1 MKDKNF
7 SKILSL
13 FDYFKKAYRIN
24 TVHHELYRPQIFLII
39 FRALLF
45 LITAMAF
52 IRIFDRMALLPA
64 LSEGKWFDIFWNEFM
79 GLPMMS
85 LIATLLIG
93 LLGSTY
99 VEGGLYHMY
108 FKRIN
113 ADTDN
118 DHFNYGASRYFLR
131 ILLGNLLIILFWII
145 ALIPYLLVGALT
157 LFAGFTLIPVL
168 VSVFMMT
175 WKAAMVSEDLPLFDA
190 IGRSFSFGKRHFL
203 PASFLVILRGCL
215 TTLAGSSSSGSG
227 SGWNMSNQN
236 TSSGLNN
243 GTLDMPGD
251 IPRFSG
257 PVDSIDNVDWVSLV
271 RIILMVAASVVTV
284 IFIVAGLIQMVFD
297 IFFGLTITIIYLE
310 DWEVIQ

>member
-1 MKDKNF
+1 MKGKNF

-24 TVHHELYRPQIFLII
+24 TGHHELYRPQIFLVII
-39 FRALLF
+39 KALLF

-64 LSEGKWFDIFWNEFM
+64 LSEGKWFDIFWNEFT

-85 LIATLLIG
+85 LTATILIG
-93 LLGSTY
+93 LLGSAY

-108 FKRIN
+108 FKRISG
-113 ADTDN
+113 DTEN
-118 DHFNYGASRYFLR
+118 DHFSYGAGRYFLR

-215 TTLAGSSSSGSG
+215 TTLAGGSNGSG

-236 TSSGLNN
+236 TSSGLN
-243 GTLDMPGD
+243 GTLDVPGD

-271 RIILMVAASVVTV
+271 RIILIVAASVVTL